1 MVPGQTRFR
10 CVVPLF
16 IFMKK
21 NGYRTSAPLLRGDQ
35 HVYRLAIRFISYFF
49 CGFLLLPALFSQ

>member
-1 MVPGQTRFR
+1 
-10 CVVPLF
+10 
-16 IFMKK
+16 MKK